1 MMKFVLCGLLI
12 AVISYFLGS
21 INFSIILTKIY
32 KNDDIRNYGS
42 GNAGMTN
49 VLRVVGKKAALYT
62 FIFDFIKCV
71 ISVLIGLFIFTRLCQ
86 SADVNMEYANFGKYI
101 AGFACMMGHNFP
113 IYFQFKGGKG
123 VVTACAMIAVIDIR
137 VFVFVIATFIISFL
151 IKKTISISSI
161 LAAIMYPIATFFVTY
176 LCDYINKAVVGLG
189 YLIAVTAIS
198 FVIALTVIV
207 KHKDNI
213 KRILNG
219 TEKPII
225 SKK

>member
-1 MMKFVLCGLLI
+1 MGTFVLWGILV
-12 AVISYFLGS
+12 AVVAYFLGS
-21 INFSIILTKIY
+21 VNFSIILTRLY
-32 KNDDIRNYGS
+32 KQDDIRNYGS

-62 FIFDFIKCV
+62 FIFDFLKCV
-71 ISVLIGLFIFTRLCQ
+71 VSVLIGLFVFTTLCKNL
-86 SADVNMEYANFGKYI
+86 DVNMEYANFGKYI

-113 IYFQFKGGKG
+113 VYFNFRGGKG
-123 VVTACAMIAVIDIR
+123 VVTACALIAVVDWR
-137 VFVFVIATFIISFL
+137 VFIFVIATFGISFL
-151 IKKTISISSI
+151 IKKTISLSSI
-161 LAAIMYPIATFFVTY
+161 LAAAMYPIATFFVTY
-176 LCDYINKAVVGLG
+176 FLDYRVSVELD

-198 FVIALTVIV
+198 LLIGLTVII

-225 SKK
+225 SKKA

>member
-1 MMKFVLCGLLI
+1 MGTFVLWGILV
-12 AVISYFLGS
+12 AVVAYFLGS
-21 INFSIILTKIY
+21 VNFSIILTRLY
-32 KNDDIRNYGS
+32 KQDDIRNYGS

-62 FIFDFIKCV
+62 FIFDFLKCV
-71 ISVLIGLFIFTRLCQ
+71 VSVLIGLFVFTTLCKNLY
-86 SADVNMEYANFGKYI
+86 VNMEYANFGKYI

-113 IYFQFKGGKG
+113 VYFNFRGGKG
-123 VVTACAMIAVIDIR
+123 VVTACALIAVVDWR
-137 VFVFVIATFIISFL
+137 VFIFVIATFGISFL
-151 IKKTISISSI
+151 IKKTISLSSI
-161 LAAIMYPIATFFVTY
+161 LAAAMYPIATFFVTY
-176 LCDYINKAVVGLG
+176 FLDYRVSVELD

-198 FVIALTVIV
+198 LLIGLTVII

-225 SKK
+225 SKKA